1 MKRHLLFIV
10 LIICCIT
17 IVKAQTAIWHSV
29 DDSVLY
35 TNVKVGINTSNPK
48 EALDIREGFVRG
60 SGGYGA
66 LRIKTDYG
74 ITAVGADSPGY
85 SKFDTNLGLFYFT
98 KPLVIQGGK
107 ISSSHGTNLY
117 LQTLYY
123 DGGAI
128 SPTTRMTILNSNGRV
143 GIGTTSPSCKLD
155 VVGKIHASDSVLA
168 SNIKI
173 SGNGVYSGQV
183 SANSIKTNTIS
194 STSPSA
200 SLSLQSD
207 TVKIPGT
214 IKTQEIIVNSTGAD
228 FVFDEDYTLRP
239 LQEVK
244 SFVSE
249 NHHLPEIPSAK
260 QMQEEG
266 MNMEQMVVK
275 LLQKVEELTLYTIQ
289 QEEQI
294 KELEKIKSKETEE

>member
-1 MKRHLLFIV
+1 MKAKILILLLPFAS
-10 LIICCIT
+10 LAM
-17 IVKAQTAIWHSV
+17 AQTAEWQSSG
-29 DDSVLY
+29 DTVLY
-35 TNVKVGINTSNPK
+35 ANAKVGINTAAPK

-60 SGGYGA
+60 SGGCGA
-66 LRIKTDYG
+66 LRIKTNYG
-74 ITAVGADSPGY
+74 ISSVGADSPGY

-98 KPLVIQGGK
+98 KPIVIQGGK

-128 SPTTRMTILNSNGRV
+128 TPTTRMTILNSNGRV
-143 GIGTTSPSCKLD
+143 GIGTTTPSCKLD

-168 SNIKI
+168 SDIKI
-173 SGNGVYSGQV
+173 SGNGIYSGQV

-194 STSPSA
+194 STAPST

-214 IKTQEIIVNSTGAD
+214 IKTEEIIVTSTGAD
-228 FVFDEDYTLRP
+228 FVFDEDYTLRS

-266 MNMEQMVVK
+266 MSVDQMVVK

-289 QEEQI
+289 QEERI
-294 KELEKIKSKETEE
+294 KELEKNQK